1 MTKGGLS
8 KYWMDGESWHAI
20 NSHVPHSQGQASS
33 SLVINLF
40 TFLLRGNGT
49 DVYIVIVMNSNTAG
63 ILISEP
69 YRISLSLQNNSL
81 ILLLCNGRG
90 GTLVLS
96 WATDL
101 CRSKGNLPGRG

>member
-20 NSHVPHSQGQASS
+20 NSLVPHSQGQAYS

-40 TFLLRGNGT
+40 TFLFGGRARMF
-49 DVYIVIVMNSNTAG
+49 IVMNSNTAG

-69 YRISLSLQNNSL
+69 YRISLSLQNTL

-101 CRSKGNLPGRG
+101 CCSKGNLPGRG